1 MKKIILALPFL
12 TSCFPAFAGG
22 SGPEWQ
28 PQISPSQCI
37 QYTEIGETGG
47 YKWNNIDACNEVVH
61 RGYAS
66 GAFVS
71 GKVVY
76 EGGETIEYTGIVK
89 PDAPYTIQAP
99 STHNGKK
106 KVGHGGAYTYW
117 AR

>member
-28 PQISPSQCI
+28 PQISAGQCI

-47 YKWNNIDACNEVVH
+47 YKWNNIDSCNEVVR

-66 GAFVS
+66 GVFIS

-76 EGGETIEYTGIVK
+76 EGGGYVEYTGLVT
-89 PDAPYTIQAP
+89 PSTPYARQAP
-99 STHNGKK
+99 STYNGKK